1 MEQTLRKTP
10 LANQSWT
17 DFWQRGELT
26 TLTHFRDGYS
36 GELAAFW
43 HALVERLVEGARVVD
58 LATGN
63 GAVPMVLLW
72 HARTFGLRLE
82 LEGVD
87 VAGID
92 PVAHAG
98 RRADWLADLATI
110 RFHPG
115 TPLER
120 TGLPSAH
127 YHLVTSQYG
136 IEYGDLD
143 AAVDEIARLLM
154 PGGLFGAIIHSAD
167 SQVAISARR
176 LDDFLDLLLRKLDIP
191 GRVRDL
197 LGRVGESR
205 DETSLTLL
213 MSQPENARA
222 YDGLLAALAQA
233 ELVARQDDETYGTL
247 NGFATRIMA
256 PLGAA
261 LSHSLDE
268 KLALVADVERISRN
282 LGSRMQDLLSA
293 ALDRDGQQRFAD
305 RLTRA
310 GLIPETCT
318 QIVFGRQQEMMG
330 YGIVARR
337 NDRMLTP

>member
-1 MEQTLRKTP
+1 MAR
-10 LANQSWT
+10 QSWT

-43 HALVERLVEGARVVD
+43 HALVERLADGARVVD

-63 GAVPMVLLW
+63 GAVPMVLLQ
-72 HARTFGLRLE
+72 HARTLGLRLE

-98 RRADWLADLATI
+98 RRAEWLADLATI
-110 RFHPG
+110 RFHAG

-120 TGLPSAH
+120 TGLASSQ

-143 AAVDEIARLLM
+143 AAADEIARLLK

-167 SQVAISARR
+167 SNVAITARR
-176 LDDFLDLLLRKLDIP
+176 LDELLGLLLGKLDIP

-197 LGRVGESR
+197 LGRVGAAR
-205 DETSLTLL
+205 DEASMTRL

-233 ELVARQDDETYGTL
+233 ERVARQDEERYGTL
-247 NGFATRIMA
+247 NGFATSIMA

-261 LSHSLDE
+261 LS
-268 KLALVADVERISRN
+268 
-282 LGSRMQDLLSA
+282 Q
-293 ALDRDGQQRFAD
+293 
-305 RLTRA
+305 
-310 GLIPETCT
+310 
-318 QIVFGRQQEMMG
+318 
-330 YGIVARR
+330 
-337 NDRMLTP
+337 